1 MVPLHSNHNHTHP
14 PSASASGSDSASNQ
28 NTSTIPSIYIRLGL
42 DMPLPPNPPAD
53 PKSANGVGSN
63 DEALSGANSVKCDN
77 AGTHMANANGS
88 PGVRKPGTSTFAS
101 VVSSFSSNMARSP
114 LPSTSTAPNTHQQ
127 REQAQAQAQSASA
140 APEALSE
147 FLGTNGD
154 HIVIA
159 QTTDAASAATSLPPT
174 SVSDY
179 IDAQDGDDVNHDHE
193 DDDSSDIEIY
203 LNTLGLHDSA
213 ARMHVLSSAGK
224 CHFLL
229 LDLFDV
235 VAFDSEL
242 CSTLTFILQDAWS
255 CLPSL
260 F

>member
-14 PSASASGSDSASNQ
+14 PSASASGSDFASNQ
-28 NTSTIPSIYIRLGL
+28 NTSTIPSSYIRLGL
-42 DMPLPPNPPAD
+42 DMPLPPIPLAD
-53 PKSANGVGSN
+53 PKSTNSVGAN
-63 DEALSGANSVKCDN
+63 DEALGGANSVKCDS

-114 LPSTSTAPNTHQQ
+114 LPSTSTVPNTHQQ
-127 REQAQAQAQSASA
+127 REQAQAQSVSA
-140 APEALSE
+140 APQALSE
-147 FLGTNGD
+147 FLGTNDD

-159 QTTDAASAATSLPPT
+159 QTTDAALAATSLPPT
-174 SVSDY
+174 PVSDY
-179 IDAQDGDDVNHDHE
+179 TDAQDGDDVNHGHE

-242 CSTLTFILQDAWS
+242 CSTLTFIPQDAWS
-255 CLPSL
+255 CPPSL